1 MQVALMIPCYV
12 DLFYPEFGV
21 AARELLEKLNVDVV
35 YPPDHT
41 CNGQPMANSGCYE
54 EAQSIEEFFIRKF
67 SAFDQV
73 ERLQWLPDLGAA
85 RCRTW
90 TIWGTPRC
98 ESIRTRLEI
107 PYFAS
112 LPAG

>member
-1 MQVALMIPCYV
+1 MLPMFAIFLTIEH
-12 DLFYPEFGV
+12 LRKGGE
-21 AARELLEKLNVDVV
+21 ARELLEKLNVDVV
-35 YPPDHT
+35 CPPDHT
-41 CNGQPMANSGCYE
+41 CCGQPMGCYE